1 MSKKY
6 INRTLLFLLLVTSLI
21 YITSLLNKTIVK
33 ESFTNQRP
41 IITLMGDSILEN
53 SSYVGNEDSVQANLN
68 KKTKDKV
75 INLAR
80 DDALIYDIY
89 TQLDQIHYDYNNE
102 NNSIV
107 LSVGGNNLLLSIEFN
122 KKDSHVQV
130 LFSQYMELVK
140 AIKTKMNKVKLIL
153 CDCYYSNCKDTK
165 INNIVTKWNTLLYNF
180 ANKEK
185 IKVIKIS
192 SDLTSSFDYVN
203 DIEPSEKG
211 SKKIADAIV
220 AILN

>member
-33 ESFTNQRP
+33 ESFTNKRP

-140 AIKTKMNKVKLIL
+140 AIKSKMNKVKLIL
-153 CDCYYSNCKDTK
+153 CDCYYSNCKDTN

-211 SKKIADAIV
+211 SKKIADAIL

>member
-80 DDALIYDIY
+80 DDAIIYDIY

-122 KKDSHVQV
+122 KKESHVQV

-140 AIKTKMNKVKLIL
+140 AIKSKMNKVKLIL
-153 CDCYYSNCKDTK
+153 CDCYYSNCKDTN

-211 SKKIADAIV
+211 SEKIADAIL

>member
-33 ESFTNQRP
+33 ESFTNKRP

-140 AIKTKMNKVKLIL
+140 AIKSKMNKVKLIL

>member
-33 ESFTNQRP
+33 ESFTNKRP

-122 KKDSHVQV
+122 KKESHVQV

-140 AIKTKMNKVKLIL
+140 AIKSKMNKVKLIL

>member
-33 ESFTNQRP
+33 ESFTNKRP

>member
-33 ESFTNQRP
+33 ESFTNKRP

-122 KKDSHVQV
+122 KKESHVQV

-140 AIKTKMNKVKLIL
+140 AIKSKMNKVKLIL
-153 CDCYYSNCKDTK
+153 CDCYYSNCKDTN

>member
-33 ESFTNQRP
+33 ESFTNKRP

-80 DDALIYDIY
+80 DDAIIYDIY

-122 KKDSHVQV
+122 KKESHVQV

-140 AIKTKMNKVKLIL
+140 AIKSKMNKVKLIL
-153 CDCYYSNCKDTK
+153 CDCYYSNCKDTN

-211 SKKIADAIV
+211 SKKIADAIL